1 MKYTLIKKGLSLFLA
16 AAVLILS
23 IPMNIQVFAADTESI
38 LPAPTVTLD
47 FLPEGIVADVE
58 KVSYTSAV
66 INTEHIELY
75 KSLDSGAEGIEIS
88 VEKGT
93 VIDLITKYVF
103 NISDT
108 ETLEFYRYD
117 YFGSNEI
124 LSEAAL
130 SEYSGYVFIYGENI
144 EPITQ
149 YDKTDAHTGVSVSA
163 DIPEGTEL
171 SVIEKNIDEIG
182 FDSSVYR
189 LGNVSLFYDVTLY
202 NNGIE
207 YQPENGVTVT
217 FPENAILEGGFSV
230 GDIYYI
236 YHIHDDVTDVTGPY
250 TYNGGDISADF
261 DNLSIVGI
269 AEAAETIDMI
279 EQHGEYTVESLE
291 DLPAVIK
298 SDSILLYDSFESN
311 VYTADVSGIEETEI
325 EVFFK
330 VIYEDGFILY
340 QYAYYGNDA
349 DFIEISET
357 YQFIS
362 SVDISINESGEG
374 TDNPSAVDA
383 EEIYS
388 DLINIATWEDWQAY
402 WEGLDE
408 ESVAALENLSEEKIA
423 ELERLDRY
431 YSKEKLLSMAPPAV
445 NYTHAAPL
453 VSLNGSYQPIS
464 PMMYRSMTPMTARTV
479 NSYNQALPA
488 LTSETENGL
497 ILNKSVIPNGD
508 KYTIT
513 LEAYTTGTVT
523 AGEATPNDIILV
535 LDLSTSMTNEFSEE
549 SYTYTAAYP
558 TRNSGTYYLANGQEV
573 EYCSNC
579 RSWTYGCSGR
589 LWHNAGT
596 KVTPKTSAS
605 DTTDGSVQFYT
616 RSGGGT
622 ITRLDALKSA
632 MTAFVS
638 QVADQ
643 PSNDRIALVGFHTE
657 GVLLYGNSNASAL
670 VDATAN
676 EAALLSAINGI
687 GSNDLDTATEHG
699 RGMERAVAVFNAQTD
714 TDYSNRNKVVI
725 MVTDGEPAPSGTNDW
740 SSRTVKQAI
749 EQSYILKNTHN
760 ATVYTV
766 SVMPGTDASNP
777 TTDMDKYMDY
787 MSSNYPSARYT
798 ANSRDNV
805 NNGGDTYYSGNTSAI
820 IGDIV
825 PGSKAQTDGSYY
837 LSAGDLT
844 ALNEIFGN
852 IAEQTG
858 GAAIELDATTQIK
871 DIISPYFT
879 LPENA
884 DVNDIA
890 VSTMDAV
897 FSNGVLGWKDS
908 TITNFNPSVDI
919 DGRNVTVNGF
929 DFSENFVAETGRVE
943 GDVTQAGTFHGRKL
957 IISFDIEADPLF
969 LGGDNVPTN
978 GTDSGVYDKDGNL
991 VENFNVPHSDVPLK
1005 EIENIVHD
1013 KHVYYTNTTDL
1024 TELLDLHVKD
1034 TSTEMDLM
1042 DLADGVNNAY
1052 VNLVYSIVVD
1062 DVLVATYTIEAGK
1075 AWNNGKWETLNSS
1088 DYLDEM
1094 QITENTEFSVTCD
1107 MISINN
1113 SGNVSSTNGT
1123 ANVYIYKPVLTFA
1136 DSEVYYQEA
1145 IDFDENYKSTVW
1157 KNGTTVAGSQMEGTE
1172 PELALTYHYES
1183 SSIDE
1188 NGNAA
1193 VKHDIPVS
1201 VTVIANAEDITNVV
1215 SFQHIACNHP
1225 DCGFDGTKENFIVH
1239 ILLKETSM
1247 TIIKQF
1253 PANADYSVDENQ
1265 SFLFRVSGTSDDG
1278 TAIDLYVTINGAG
1291 SVKIE
1296 GLPWGTYTIEEITDW
1311 SWRYLSDV
1319 NSKQL
1324 STVDDESK
1332 NVVVFTNTR
1341 TERYWLSGDSI
1352 NENQYTVK
1360 PKEDEN

>member
-1 MKYTLIKKGLSLFLA
+1 MMKCLKRIIA
-16 AAVLILS
+16 IVLCFVMIS
-23 IPMNIQVFAADTESI
+23 SGSVNIFAETDE
-38 LPAPTVTLD
+38 
-47 FLPEGIVADVE
+47 F
-58 KVSYTSAV
+58 
-66 INTEHIELY
+66 
-75 KSLDSGAEGIEIS
+75 EI
-88 VEKGT
+88 
-93 VIDLITKYVF
+93 
-103 NISDT
+103 T
-108 ETLEFYRYD
+108 ET
-117 YFGSNEI
+117 
-124 LSEAAL
+124 
-130 SEYSGYVFIYGENI
+130 
-144 EPITQ
+144 
-149 YDKTDAHTGVSVSA
+149 
-163 DIPEGTEL
+163 
-171 SVIEKNIDEIG
+171 
-182 FDSSVYR
+182 
-189 LGNVSLFYDVTLY
+189 
-202 NNGIE
+202 
-207 YQPENGVTVT
+207 
-217 FPENAILEGGFSV
+217 
-230 GDIYYI
+230 
-236 YHIHDDVTDVTGPY
+236 
-250 TYNGGDISADF
+250 
-261 DNLSIVGI
+261 
-269 AEAAETIDMI
+269 
-279 EQHGEYTVESLE
+279 
-291 DLPAVIK
+291 
-298 SDSILLYDSFESN
+298 
-311 VYTADVSGIEETEI
+311 
-325 EVFFK
+325 
-330 VIYEDGFILY
+330 
-340 QYAYYGNDA
+340 
-349 DFIEISET
+349 
-357 YQFIS
+357 S
-362 SVDISINESGEG
+362 SVDYSYTEGMYATFNVYSDANPDGFELFNLKANPELSSDYDLENLIVIGIDNIDFPTDLTMVISDWYVDSLNGLWLQVEPAAGYTMPDYLNQYCWVLQYYVDEV
-374 TDNPSAVDA
+374 DLVPSLLLTEKPTVETDA
-383 EEIYS
+383 ESIYS
-388 DLINIATWEDWQAY
+388 GLVQITIWEEWQAY

-431 YSKEKLLSMAPPAV
+431 FSKEKFLSMAPPAV
-445 NYTHAAPL
+445 NYTHAAPI
-453 VSLNGSYQPIS
+453 VSRNGSYQPVS
-464 PMMYRSMTPMTARTV
+464 PVKFRSVSPVGRTTNTYDLAV
-479 NSYNQALPA
+479 PSIVA
-488 LTSETENGL
+488 ETENGL
-497 ILNKSVIPNGD
+497 ILNKSVEKNGD

-513 LEAYTTGTVT
+513 LEAYTTGSVT

-535 LDLSTSMTNEFSEE
+535 LDLSTSMEREFSEE

-558 TRNSGTYYLANGQEV
+558 TRNSGTYYLANEQEV

-579 RSWTYGCSGR
+579 RSWTYGCSGSWR
-589 LWHNAGT
+589 HNAGT

-605 DTTDGSVQFYT
+605 DTTTGSVQFYT

-622 ITRLDALKSA
+622 IDRLEALQAA
-632 MTAFVS
+632 MSAFVS

-643 PSNDRIALVGFHTE
+643 PSDDRIALVGFHTQ
-657 GVLLYGNSNASAL
+657 GVLLYGNNNASAL

-699 RGMERAVAVFNAQTD
+699 RGMERAVDVFDAQTG

-725 MVTDGEPAPSGTNDW
+725 MVTDGEPAPSGTDNW

-787 MSSNYPSARYT
+787 MSSNYPSADYP
-798 ANSRDNV
+798 ANSRDDKNTR
-805 NNGGDTYYSGNTSAI
+805 GDSYYSGNTSNI
-820 IGDIV
+820 ISDIV
-825 PGSKAQTDGSYY
+825 RGSKVQTDGSYY
-837 LSAGDLT
+837 LSAGNLS
-844 ALNEIFGN
+844 ALNELFGN

-879 LPENA
+879 LPDNA
-884 DVNDIA
+884 DTNDIV

-897 FSNGVLGWKDS
+897 FLNGVLGWKSS
-908 TITNFNPSVDI
+908 TITSFNPSVDI
-919 DGRNVTVNGF
+919 DGRNVTVSGF

-978 GTDSGVYDKDGNL
+978 GTASGVYDKDGNL

-1034 TSTEMDLM
+1034 ISTQMDLM
-1042 DLADGVNNAY
+1042 DLADGVNNGY
-1052 VNLVYSIVVD
+1052 VDLVYSIAVD
-1062 DVLVATYTIEAGK
+1062 GVLVATYTIEAGE
-1075 AWNNGKWETLNSS
+1075 AWYSGEWETVNSS
-1088 DYLDEM
+1088 VYLAEM
-1094 QITENTEFSVTCD
+1094 QITENTEFSVACD

-1113 SGNVSSTNGT
+1113 SGNVSSTDGT
-1123 ANVYIYKPVLTFA
+1123 AKVYVYSPVLTFA

-1145 IDFDENYKSTVW
+1145 IDFDDNYLSVVW
-1157 KNGTTVAGSQMEGTE
+1157 KNGTTIAGSQMEGDE
-1172 PELALTYHYES
+1172 PELVLTYNYES
-1183 SSIDE
+1183 GSIDE
-1188 NGNAA
+1188 NRNAA

-1201 VTVIANAEDITNVV
+1201 VTVIANSEDISDVV

-1225 DCGFDGTKENFIVH
+1225 DCGFDKTTENFIVH

-1311 SWRYLSDV
+1311 SWRYSSDV
-1319 NSKQL
+1319 SSKRL
-1324 STVDDESK
+1324 STVEDESK

-1341 TERYWLSGDSI
+1341 TEKYWLSGDSI

-1360 PKEDEN
+1360 PKENEN